1 VDIMDYS
8 DLITPTAIIEVKGDR
23 LTDEEHKQFEAAFDR
38 IVDSNVKDWTC
49 YHFKIEL
56 EVYKEPKN

>member
-1 VDIMDYS
+1 MDYS
-8 DLITPTAIIEVKGDR
+8 DLITPTAIINLRGDQ
-23 LTDEEHKQFEAAFDR
+23 LTDEEHKQFESAFDR

-56 EVYKEPKN
+56 EVYKKPKD

>member
-1 VDIMDYS
+1 MDYS
-8 DLITPTAIIEVKGDR
+8 DLITPTAIIKVRGDT
-23 LTDEEHKQFEAAFDR
+23 LTYEEEKQFEAAFDR

-49 YHFKIEL
+49 YHFKIQL